1 VGGASIL
8 WATPSP
14 VFDRALSGGD
24 GLFCL
29 RRRIATDAGK
39 DIDVSSGLGGKL
51 VWQEHPTDKELDE
64 FLRAGTLPANAD
76 VRQGRIVRHLL
87 GECFECQERS
97 RSRLSTPGESGY
109 DAAFAG
115 AERALSDFFSPGRA
129 PERPAEELVN
139 ELQSYPV
146 EEQAFLIV
154 SDRFANPAVVELLVE
169 RSHGKRYKDAEEMA
183 HLAHL
188 AVLAADAC
196 TAEATGS
203 KRRLSD
209 LRGQS
214 WGNLG
219 NSLRICGRPIEA
231 DEAIA
236 KAESLLRSGTGDP
249 PLRARLLEQKTSLRM
264 FQGRYPD
271 AIELA
276 EEAAGIYQEIGLLHD
291 FASSL
296 VQKAVACYDAGE
308 PEEAVIVLNRAI
320 PLIDPEGNPHLLL
333 AACHNLMHSYIS
345 LGRPEQALSLY
356 FDVRDLYEEFDDDL
370 ILLRVSWQQGQLL
383 RDLGHLTAAETA
395 LLQARKGF
403 VERNLAHEVAMVSL
417 DLAWVY
423 VKLGRID
430 SLKQTVAEAIPIF
443 TALRVGREA
452 LAALLQLQ
460 HAAGQEQQALELIH
474 MLNTRLAPLA
484 NRTAK

>member
-1 VGGASIL
+1 
-8 WATPSP
+8 
-14 VFDRALSGGD
+14 
-24 GLFCL
+24 
-29 RRRIATDAGK
+29 
-39 DIDVSSGLGGKL
+39 VSSGLGGRV
-51 VWQEHPTDKELDE
+51 VWQEHPTDNDLDE
-64 FLRAGTLPANAD
+64 FLRAGSLPVNVNAK
-76 VRQGRIVRHLL
+76 RARIMRHLL
-87 GECFECQERS
+87 GECRECQERS
-97 RSRLSTPGESGY
+97 RARLSSTGESGY

-115 AERALSDFFSPGRA
+115 AEKALADFFASGRA
-129 PERPAEELVN
+129 PEKPPAELVGELQSHPAEEQIL
-139 ELQSYPV
+139 L
-146 EEQAFLIV
+146 AI
-154 SDRFANPAVVELLVE
+154 SDRFANPSVIELLVE
-169 RSHGKRYKDAEEMA
+169 RSHGKRYKDTEEMM

-196 TAEATGS
+196 TAEGAGS
-203 KRRLSD
+203 KTRLAD
-209 LRGQS
+209 LRGQAR
-214 WGNLG
+214 GNFG
-219 NSLRICGRPIEA
+219 NSLRICGCLTEA
-231 DEAIA
+231 EEAIA
-236 KAESLLRSGTGDP
+236 TAEDQLRAGTGDP

-264 FQGRYPD
+264 FQNRYPE

-276 EEAAGIYQEIGLLHD
+276 EEAAEIYQEIGFMHD
-291 FASSL
+291 YASAL

-308 PEEAVIVLNRAI
+308 PEHAVIVLNRAI
-320 PLIDPEGNPHLLL
+320 PLINPEGNPHLLL

-356 FDVRDLYEEFDDDL
+356 FEARGLYEEFDDDL

-383 RDLGHLTAAETA
+383 RDLGHLDAAETI
-395 LLQARKGF
+395 LLQARTGF
-403 VERNLAHEVAMVSL
+403 LERNLARQVAMVSL

-423 VKLGRID
+423 VKLGRFD

-484 NRTAK
+484 SRTGK